1 MSASKPDIDE
11 TSGIETTGHS
21 WDGIKELNNPLP
33 RWWLILFYATIVW
46 AVAYWVFFPAIPL
59 LSQATPGVLGYSSRQ
74 AVQQDLASVAEAR
87 TELDD
92 QIASKSFEDIR
103 ADAALFDYAR
113 RSGGSAFKI
122 ACVQCHGA
130 GAAGSQELG
139 YPNLNDDAWL
149 WGGTPEQIYHT
160 ISHGVRNGVDDQAR
174 NSAMP
179 AYGTLGILDR
189 AQISDVADYVLSL
202 SGEEHDEA
210 AAERGAETYATQCAA
225 CHGADG
231 GGNPMLGAP
240 RLNDALWLYGGSH
253 AQLVAQIAD
262 PRMGVMPPWT
272 DRFDEA
278 TRKKLAL
285 YVHSLGG
292 GQ

>member
-11 TSGIETTGHS
+11 TSGVETTGHE

-33 RWWLILFYATIVW
+33 RWWLIIFYATIVW
-46 AVAYWVFFPAIPL
+46 SLVYWVLYPAIPL
-59 LSQATPGVLGYSSRQ
+59 LSQATPGILGYSSRQ
-74 AVQQDLASVAEAR
+74 AVQDDIDAVAEGR
-87 TELDD
+87 TSLNE
-92 QIASKSFEDIR
+92 QIASLSFDEIR
-103 ADAALFDYAR
+103 NDPTLFDYAV
-113 RSGGSAFKI
+113 RSGSSAFKI

-149 WGGTPEQIYHT
+149 WGGTPDQLYHT
-160 ISHGVRNGVDDQAR
+160 ISHGIRNDVDEQAR
-174 NSAMP
+174 NSVMP
-179 AYGTLGILDR
+179 AYGTLGLLNR
-189 AQISDVADYVLSL
+189 GEISDVADYVLSL
-202 SGEEHDEA
+202 SGQPHDEE
-210 AAERGAETYATQCAA
+210 AAERAATTYMTQCAA
-225 CHGADG
+225 CHAPDGA
-231 GGNPMLGAP
+231 GNPLIGAP
-240 RLNDALWLYGGSH
+240 RLNDAIWLYGGSH
-253 AQLVAQIAD
+253 AQVAAQIAD

-272 DRFDEA
+272 ERFDEA